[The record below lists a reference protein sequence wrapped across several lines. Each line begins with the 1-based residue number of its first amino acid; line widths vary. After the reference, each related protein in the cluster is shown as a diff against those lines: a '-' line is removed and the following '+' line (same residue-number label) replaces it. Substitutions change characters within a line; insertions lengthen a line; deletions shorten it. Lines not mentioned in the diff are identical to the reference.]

1 MAKEYKQLACRDAGM
16 DCEFLVRAETDEE
29 VLEVVGGHAMRVH
42 GYKDIPPEMAAQV
55 KSLIKTVQV

>member
-29 VLEVVGGHAMRVH
+29 VLEVAGGHAVRVH
-42 GYKDIPPEMAAQV
+42 AYKDISPEMAAQV